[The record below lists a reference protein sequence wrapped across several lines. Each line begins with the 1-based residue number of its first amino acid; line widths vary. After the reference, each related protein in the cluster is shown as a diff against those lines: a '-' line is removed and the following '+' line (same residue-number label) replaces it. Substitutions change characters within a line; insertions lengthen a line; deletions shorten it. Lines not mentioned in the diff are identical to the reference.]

1 MKALDRH
8 LGKLY
13 PTHRHYIFDS
23 KDDGDF
29 DDYPG
34 RISGDHCPHRPF
46 RNQMYQVW
54 HPIHLI
60 PSEIERWLE
69 GILRDAP
76 AIVLIDELVH
86 LKYKANLYSP
96 MYETIQKT
104 GRSKK
109 IITLTG
115 TQELGKIPGNAYK
128 QAIHRFGFYVDKA
141 AQYDRL
147 VLNLLLKAKVEDP
160 PDEYGFYYQ
169 SEKGRR
175 EPLYFS
181 TIQSFLGSGSSH

>member
-1 MKALDRH
+1 MKAVDRH
-8 LGKLY
+8 LGGLY

-34 RISGDHCPHRPF
+34 RISGDHCPRKPF
-46 RNQMYQVW
+46 GNAMYQVW
-54 HPIHLI
+54 HPIHLM
-60 PSEIERWLE
+60 PEEIEAWLD

-86 LKYKANLYSP
+86 LRYKASLYSP
-96 MYETIQKT
+96 KYEEMQKT

-128 QAIHRFGFYVDKA
+128 QASHRFGFYVDKA

-160 PDEYGFYYQ
+160 RDEWGFYYQ
-169 SEKGRR
+169 GEKSRGD
-175 EPLYFS
+175 PLYFS
-181 TIQSFLGSGSSH
+181 SIQQFLGKGSS

>member
-1 MKALDRH
+1 MRALDRQ
-8 LGKLY
+8 LGGLY

-23 KDDGDF
+23 KDDGDY
-29 DDYPG
+29 DDYPNRVG
-34 RISGDHCPHRPF
+34 GDRCPPRC
-46 RNQMYQVW
+46 RGNQVYQVW

-60 PSEIERWLE
+60 ADEIEQWLDQ
-69 GILRDAP
+69 ILRDAP

-86 LKYKANLYSP
+86 LKYGRVYSP
-96 MYETIQKT
+96 KYEEIQKT
-104 GRSKK
+104 GRSKH

-128 QAIHRFGFYVDKA
+128 QASHRFGFYVDKA

-147 VLNLLLKAKVEDP
+147 VLNLLLKAKVDDP
-160 PDEYGFYYQ
+160 RDEWGFYYQ
-169 SEKGRR
+169 SEKGRG

-181 TIQSFLGSGSSH
+181 SIQQFLGQGSTR